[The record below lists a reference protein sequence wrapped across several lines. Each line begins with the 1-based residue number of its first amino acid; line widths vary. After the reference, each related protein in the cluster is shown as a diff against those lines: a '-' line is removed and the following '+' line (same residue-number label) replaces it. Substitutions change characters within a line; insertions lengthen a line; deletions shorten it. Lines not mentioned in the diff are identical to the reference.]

1 MPRVL
6 KLSGGPPLNVV
17 LADSRRMNCQLMSHA
32 FRRKKF
38 RVSVVSCAVDSAG
51 ALAALREK
59 QVDIA
64 VISAHLQD
72 GPLMGFKVLRELR
85 ATPAKTRV
93 VMLLDSRDR
102 DLIVDAFR
110 GGADGVF
117 SREDSLE
124 SLSRCLHAVH
134 QGQIWANSEEIRY
147 ILEAL
152 AEAVP
157 LRVVDAKGADLLSKR
172 EEQVVRLVAEGLTNR
187 EISQQ
192 LRLSEHTIRNY
203 LFRIFNKLGTSNRV
217 ELALYALHHAAA
229 YAAVAQRLSPAD
241 SVGLTPPQPKS
252 SL

>member
-1 MPRVL
+1 
-6 KLSGGPPLNVV
+6 
-17 LADSRRMNCQLMSHA
+17 MNCQLMAHA
-32 FRRKKF
+32 FRQKKF

-51 ALAALREK
+51 ALVAFREK
-59 QVDIA
+59 QPDIA

-85 ATPAKTRV
+85 AAPTKTRV

-102 DLIVDAFR
+102 GLIVDAFR

-124 SLSRCLHAVH
+124 SLPRCLHAVH
-134 QGQIWANSEEIRY
+134 QGQIWANGEEIRY

-152 AEAVP
+152 ADAVP

-172 EEQVVRLVAEGLTNR
+172 EEQVVRLVAGGLTNR

-217 ELALYALHHAAA
+217 ELALYALYQATAN
-229 YAAVAQRLSPAD
+229 AAVTERLSSPD
-241 SVGLTPPQPKS
+241 PVGHTPLQPKR
-252 SL
+252 LL